1 MSSVKR
7 GTGVKIRS
15 SEKDQLIAELRQQL
29 YDLRNQDRDYRGVND
44 EIFAMENRY
53 RMLADDRARGEQENR
68 ARLDR
73 GSDEVAD
80 ARKQLDDLK
89 YLLQDKS
96 KQNLDLSD
104 EQARSKRLLD
114 EKYFEAGRLRDESI
128 SKGDQCADSRSNL
141 QDLEREIESVKIQR
155 AEMWREITRLKEL
168 NENKARE
175 ANDQSDKLKNLDFE
189 VSRTQSRI
197 EETQKLVDQRS
208 ADLRSKQLS
217 VEDTERE
224 LARVRDANSKVS
236 NDTAALR
243 RDNDRVAAEN
253 YDLRKEVEFQ
263 EGRNADNSLQIRDAE
278 MRLKEREESLFVI
291 RRDIEC
297 QRVVN
302 SQNQNNNGDLTSE
315 KEALEKHA
323 ACLQGQNVDLTT
335 ELDRFCQTDEVLRG
349 QLDRRTRVYG
359 MQNKNQDELRTSY
372 HRVEDARSRSPQR
385 RSPQRY

>member
-1 MSSVKR
+1 
-7 GTGVKIRS
+7 
-15 SEKDQLIAELRQQL
+15 
-29 YDLRNQDRDYRGVND
+29 
-44 EIFAMENRY
+44 
-53 RMLADDRARGEQENR
+53 
-68 ARLDR
+68 
-73 GSDEVAD
+73 
-80 ARKQLDDLK
+80 
-89 YLLQDKS
+89 
-96 KQNLDLSD
+96 LSD

>member
-1 MSSVKR
+1 LQ

>member
-1 MSSVKR
+1 M
-7 GTGVKIRS
+7 
-15 SEKDQLIAELRQQL
+15 
-29 YDLRNQDRDYRGVND
+29 
-44 EIFAMENRY
+44 
-53 RMLADDRARGEQENR
+53 
-68 ARLDR
+68 
-73 GSDEVAD
+73 
-80 ARKQLDDLK
+80 
-89 YLLQDKS
+89 
-96 KQNLDLSD
+96 SD

>member
-1 MSSVKR
+1 LWFR
-7 GTGVKIRS
+7 
-15 SEKDQLIAELRQQL
+15 
-29 YDLRNQDRDYRGVND
+29 
-44 EIFAMENRY
+44 
-53 RMLADDRARGEQENR
+53 
-68 ARLDR
+68 
-73 GSDEVAD
+73 
-80 ARKQLDDLK
+80 
-89 YLLQDKS
+89 S